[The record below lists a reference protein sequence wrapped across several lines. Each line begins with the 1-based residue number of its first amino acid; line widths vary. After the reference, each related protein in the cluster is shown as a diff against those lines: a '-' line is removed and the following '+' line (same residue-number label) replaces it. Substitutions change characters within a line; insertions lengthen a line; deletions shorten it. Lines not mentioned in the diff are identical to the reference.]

1 MPIRI
6 AHRVG
11 GFVVLLVVF
20 AACNGSGSTGT
31 PVPVIPT
38 KWNPAAIKQVEDV
51 GRRLHA
57 TGADVCADLSF
68 FPPRQYGVASIRA
81 GRPLPAAAGN
91 CQAFSEDLEI
101 TAFPSRAA
109 RDAFF
114 TRYTASLCRLT
125 VNNNKNN
132 KNAAKSAPFPG
143 LPFVTGGTWSIQ
155 SDGEPGGRRAAAVLG
170 GRYHFERCPGIGPVG
185 WKDAPAKALNDLA
198 GKLSAGGL
206 GCADFLL
213 ADRNSLV
220 PLPAYQA
227 GASGLPAA
235 LGRCTIGGGIAGGGQ
250 LVAFA
255 SAAQRD
261 RFETAELAT
270 RCLQSKQALVT
281 GDDWAIFLSTPELA
295 RQVAATTGGSV
306 KASACP

>member
-38 KWNPAAIKQVEDV
+38 KWNPAASKQVEDV

-57 TGADVCADLSF
+57 TGADAF
-68 FPPRQYGVASIRA
+68 ATTFP
-81 GRPLPAAAGN
+81 
-91 CQAFSEDLEI
+91 
-101 TAFPSRAA
+101 
-109 RDAFF
+109 
-114 TRYTASLCRLT
+114 ASLCQRT
-125 VNNNKNN
+125 ANTK
-132 KNAAKSAPFPG
+132 KTAKPFPG
-143 LPFVTGGTWSIQ
+143 LPFVAGGTWSIQ

-235 LGRCTIGGGIAGGGQ
+235 LGNPLRRWA
-250 LVAFA
+250 A
-255 SAAQRD
+255 SRA
-261 RFETAELAT
+261 
-270 RCLQSKQALVT
+270 S
-281 GDDWAIFLSTPELA
+281 LSGESPENADPRRGCRYGCPSPHCPLE
-295 RQVAATTGGSV
+295 TTGETTHGRPS
-306 KASACP
+306 